1 MKCDIPTEVG
11 ANILWVARAEHRERL
26 DEADLASDA
35 GDQGLQG
42 HEDDDDTDHVIVEA
56 GEAACCATEDRSDNT
71 DTLSLSLS
79 VYSRAVHN
87 GKLGGL
93 NNDNSALWTLARWWG
108 ASQVPGVYSK
118 WSSLIN
124 SDQSLCKL
132 LRIDLLWFD
141 VGKYIKMFG
150 PKIPHTFHCFHVD
163 PETNLSNRNA
173 RQQVNWPMRLQF

>member
-26 DEADLASDA
+26 DEADLASDD

-56 GEAACCATEDRSDNT
+56 GEATCCATEDRSDNT
-71 DTLSLSLS
+71 DTLSLYP

-93 NNDNSALWTLARWWG
+93 NNDNSALWTLARWG

-124 SDQSLCKL
+124 RDQSLCKL

-173 RQQVNWPMRLQF
+173 RQQVNWPMRVQV